1 MYMYFSFEFLK
12 KIKSIKGS
20 QFCFT
25 TFNYRILR
33 AGFTLRRRDGQQ
45 VTNQIYLIIFLAI
58 NYLLIKK
65 IQKFKI

>member
-1 MYMYFSFEFLK
+1 MYMYFSFKFLK